1 MGNRLA
7 ARQIDLTQV
16 ANTVGEHEIAVRPSH
31 SRARTVARAKSSN
44 VARTGR
50 GGAQKERVP
59 MGDVFV
65 GIDVSKSRLDV
76 AVRPSGE
83 VWQFGNDEPG
93 FATLVEKL
101 KPLEPKLVVMEA
113 TGGYQAPLAA
123 ALTVAGI
130 AVAVVNPRQ
139 VRDFGRATGQLAKT
153 DALDAEVIAR
163 FGEVLKPEPR
173 PIPDAETQALA
184 ALVMRRRQ
192 LVDMIVAETNRLAT
206 ALKPVRRDIEEHI
219 SWMKRR
225 LKDVDDDLYGSL
237 KKSPLWRVKEQI
249 LRSAP
254 GIGRVTTCALVAQLP
269 ELGTLTA
276 RKISALVGVAPFNR
290 DSGTLRGKRVTWGG
304 RASVRHALYMATL
317 TAIRCSPTL
326 AAFYERLRA
335 AGKPAK
341 VAHVACMRKL
351 LVRLNAMVRTGT
363 PWTEDVPVTVAA

>member
-1 MGNRLA
+1 
-7 ARQIDLTQV
+7 
-16 ANTVGEHEIAVRPSH
+16 
-31 SRARTVARAKSSN
+31 
-44 VARTGR
+44 
-50 GGAQKERVP
+50 

-65 GIDVSKSRLDV
+65 GIDVSKARLDV

-83 VWQFGNDEPG
+83 VWQLSNDEAG
-93 FATLVEKL
+93 FATLVGKL
-101 KPLEPKLVVMEA
+101 KPLEPRLVVMEA

-153 DALDAEVIAR
+153 DALDAEIIAR
-163 FGEVLKPEPR
+163 FGEALKPEPR
-173 PIPDAETQALA
+173 RMPDAETQELQ

-192 LVDMIVAETNRLAT
+192 LVEMIVVETNRLAT
-206 ALKPVRRDIEEHI
+206 ALKPVRKDIEEHI

-254 GIGRVTTCALVAQLP
+254 GIGRVTTCSLVAQLP
-269 ELGTLTA
+269 ELGALNA

-290 DSGTLRGKRVTWGG
+290 DSGTLRGKRAIWGG
-304 RASVRHALYMATL
+304 RAAVRQTLYMATL
-317 TAIRCSPTL
+317 TAIRTSPTIR
-326 AAFYERLRA
+326 AFYDRLVT
-335 AGKPAK
+335 AGKPKK

-351 LVRLNAMVRTGT
+351 LVRLNAMMRNGAT
-363 PWTEDVPVTVAA
+363 WTEDAQAVTAAA